1 MNYVIGS
8 KNSLDVKYALCII
21 YVQSKERA
29 EVSKSKG
36 PVKRSERIQIQLTE
50 DELQSLD
57 SWRFENHIPS
67 RAAAIR
73 ELMRVGLSSKE
84 PRHRPEERR
93 KSSDY
98 GLRSEP
104 G

>member
-1 MNYVIGS
+1 MTKKV
-8 KNSLDVKYALCII
+8 
-21 YVQSKERA
+21 
-29 EVSKSKG
+29 G

-50 DELQSLD
+50 DELKSLD
-57 SWRFENHIPS
+57 TWRFENHIPS

-84 PRHRPEERR
+84 PHVKPEERR

-98 GLRSEP
+98 GLKNEP
-104 G
+104 S